1 MHRFTTKILEDD
13 HTGDLYVILPDA
25 IFAEADLMAGDEVE
39 YSVDNETIL
48 LEKTNNEWLYF
59 TRGKIVLWCC

>member
-48 LEKTNNEWLYF
+48 LEKTNNE
-59 TRGKIVLWCC
+59 